1 MPKIA
6 YSYTRFSNPRQALG
20 NSEERQVEY
29 AREYAAK
36 HDFVLEERIDRGV
49 SAYSGKNIAGGALGV
64 FLQQIK
70 SGVTKPGSIL
80 IAENLDRLSRQGPKK
95 ARQLFAQIVDNGVEI
110 HVLNLGM
117 VLDYGWED
125 NPAKSHAIDSELGRA
140 KRESEIKS
148 ERCGKAWKDKRSK
161 ANGKAAISARVPA
174 WLSAVKGLPI
184 QIDKERAKIVR
195 QIYEWSAKGIG
206 QYRICDKLIAQ
217 NVPAWGPVYKG
228 RPPRWTPFYISSIL
242 SSRATIGEYQPYH
255 SPKDKPRV
263 KDGDPIPDYYPAVVP
278 LSLWQKVQD
287 FRRAFAQAKFGEA
300 LHAGRNKFSTA
311 NLFRKLVYDANNDV
325 PMVYKQY
332 DGYSCLVST
341 YRKHLREHRIRYQA
355 FEEVMLGF
363 LSAADWQTIAEEGQ
377 KIVPT
382 ELLARQEALAHLI
395 EDNSKILDR
404 YRAMVADPDFAGF
417 DSIQS
422 DYKSA
427 LLESKRLEEEHRA
440 LRAQI
445 DACCSANQTMTET
458 KGIAIRQ
465 GNVEERLKLRLYLAQ
480 RIKRIDL
487 DFQAEYKG
495 NLAIFHF
502 GAEGRFVDIAP
513 GQLPE
518 GKGMVAKL
526 TFTNHAERLV
536 IFTPDGGFLLWMK

>member
-174 WLSAVKGLPI
+174 WLSAVKGHPI
-184 QIDKERAKIVR
+184 QIDK
-195 QIYEWSAKGIG
+195 
-206 QYRICDKLIAQ
+206 D
-217 NVPAWGPVYKG
+217 
-228 RPPRWTPFYISSIL
+228 
-242 SSRATIGEYQPYH
+242 

-287 FRRAFAQAKFGEA
+287 VRRAFGQAKFGEA

-363 LSAADWQTIAEEGQ
+363 
-377 KIVPT
+377 
-382 ELLARQEALAHLI
+382 
-395 EDNSKILDR
+395 
-404 YRAMVADPDFAGF
+404 
-417 DSIQS
+417 
-422 DYKSA
+422 
-427 LLESKRLEEEHRA
+427 
-440 LRAQI
+440 
-445 DACCSANQTMTET
+445 
-458 KGIAIRQ
+458 IR
-465 GNVEERLKLRLYLAQ
+465 V
-480 RIKRIDL
+480 
-487 DFQAEYKG
+487 
-495 NLAIFHF
+495 
-502 GAEGRFVDIAP
+502 
-513 GQLPE
+513 
-518 GKGMVAKL
+518 
-526 TFTNHAERLV
+526 
-536 IFTPDGGFLLWMK
+536 